1 MQSNL
6 MTNVVK
12 QKTEGYFMGKFSYFF
27 LVLVAMACLLVSG
40 CGGDNPTYIPVIKP
54 SGKFLYVNNDTDTN
68 NYVSAFTI
76 KSDGTLQEM
85 AGSPYATSGAGSAGG
100 YYAANS
106 IALART
112 KKLLFVANH
121 GDDTITVFR
130 VSLSTGAL
138 TQIGDPV
145 ASGGTMGGSGSMAVS
160 DEEKFLFVAN
170 DSTTSIS
177 VFAISSTGTLTP
189 VTNSPFN
196 IGVSTDGITMNL
208 VGTILYV
215 SAPQS
220 NQLAVLNVAAD
231 GTLSQIAGSPF
242 TFDNITSFAL
252 ASATVGVAT
261 GVTGQIASYIIDPSG
276 APTLSTSIALGVMG
290 QCITTSHNGQ
300 LAIVSGGD
308 TNAISVI
315 QVGSDGAL
323 APVAGSPFATAAPS
337 SGYAVANPK
346 GTFLYATE
354 QNQIEAFG
362 IGTDGALTSIS
373 SYPLTNPGYAMGLV
387 IY

>member
-1 MQSNL
+1 

-40 CGGDNPTYIPVIKP
+40 CGGDNTSYIPVLKP
-54 SGKFLYVNNDTDTN
+54 SGKFLYVNNDTSTN

-76 KSDGTLQEM
+76 KSDGTLEEM
-85 AGSPYATSGAGSAGG
+85 AGSPYATSGAGSDGG

-112 KKLLFVANH
+112 KRLLFAANH
-121 GDDTITVFR
+121 GDNTITVFR
-130 VSLSTGAL
+130 VRLTTGAL

-145 ASGGTMGGSGSMAVS
+145 ASGGTMASSGSMAVS
-160 DEEKFLFVAN
+160 DKEKFLFVAN
-170 DSTTSIS
+170 DGTHSIS
-177 VFAISSTGTLTP
+177 VFAISSSGTLTP
-189 VTNSPFN
+189 VTNSPFD

-215 SAPQS
+215 SAPNS
-220 NQLAVLNVAAD
+220 NQLAVLNVASD
-231 GTLSQIAGSPF
+231 GTLTHIAGSPF
-242 TFDNITSFAL
+242 ASLAGDQITSFAL
-252 ASATVGVAT
+252 ASATVGVGT
-261 GVTGQIASYIIDPSG
+261 GVTGQIASYLIDATG
-276 APTLSTSIALGVMG
+276 APTLSTSIVLGIMG
-290 QCITTSHNGQ
+290 QCITTSHDGQ
-300 LAIVSGGD
+300 LAFVSGGG

-315 QVGSDGAL
+315 QVGSGGAL
-323 APVAGSPFATAAPS
+323 TPVAGSPFATAASS

-362 IGTDGALTSIS
+362 IGTEGTLTSIG
-373 SYPLTNPGYAMGLV
+373 SYLLTNPGYAMGLV